1 MADRIKDENTS
12 NLIARRKGLQAKAD
26 DPKTDEKTAR
36 NARREIGNINKTLR
50 DRTSGKQGKGPKQ

>member
-1 MADRIKDENTS
+1 MADRIKDANTS
-12 NLIARRKGLQAKAD
+12 DLVARRKGLQDKAD
-26 DPKTDEKTAR
+26 DPETPPGKAR